1 MLFTILK
8 ILAIMACILVGST
21 SIFVLCILLSS
32 YIEDCFNLKW
42 INWTITIVI
51 AGILSTILS
60 VYITIQLW
68 G

>member
-21 SIFVLCILLSS
+21 SVFILCGLLFS
-32 YIEDCFNLKW
+32 YIEDRFNLRRM
-42 INWTITIVI
+42 NWTIIIII

-60 VYITIQLW
+60 MYITIQLW
-68 G
+68 E